1 MAKPG
6 LLTRKEAVASWLD
19 RVRASDRFSVEP
31 SSLDQSDTWSHTQG
45 TIRHVSGRF
54 FGIVGLTWSD
64 GPVHRWQPFMEQR
77 EVGTLG
83 FIVRRGEDGIELLV
97 QAKTEP
103 GNVGIVQLA
112 PTCQATAS
120 NRDRVHGGAAPPYSG
135 YFSGSMGEV
144 ISDSRQSEDGTR
156 FFGKLN
162 RNILVL
168 DDHVEVED
176 DQHRW
181 LPFNLFRRLLIEDF
195 LVNTDARSVFCST
208 DWVRLAGR
216 RPFQGDDDFSRELN
230 ASFSAPVRSDALE
243 RVAVALQ
250 GLRTRAPTVEVCA
263 LENMPG
269 WRFDPDNSIVMTDG
283 RLSVRHI
290 RVHAETRE
298 VTDWDQPIF
307 ENNFEQAIDLE
318 CGRANGTLQFGF
330 RPCWEPGL
338 HAGAE
343 LAPTRL
349 ASLAANTFPGVVRL
363 TVRQSNEGGR
373 FFRDIANY
381 RILDIG
387 EARPKDGVMWLTLSE
402 IHALLPRG
410 FFNIEARSALSLL
423 LSLA

>member
-1 MAKPG
+1 
-6 LLTRKEAVASWLD
+6 
-19 RVRASDRFSVEP
+19 
-31 SSLDQSDTWSHTQG
+31 
-45 TIRHVSGRF
+45 
-54 FGIVGLTWSD
+54 
-64 GPVHRWQPFMEQR
+64 
-77 EVGTLG
+77 
-83 FIVRRGEDGIELLV
+83 
-97 QAKTEP
+97 
-103 GNVGIVQLA
+103 
-112 PTCQATAS
+112 
-120 NRDRVHGGAAPPYSG
+120 
-135 YFSGSMGEV
+135 
-144 ISDSRQSEDGTR
+144 
-156 FFGKLN
+156 
-162 RNILVL
+162 
-168 DDHVEVED
+168 
-176 DQHRW
+176 

-230 ASFSAPVRSDALE
+230 ASFRSPVRSDALE